1 LLNDNLALQKQEIEL
16 IYQQLKD
23 ASEQLQQSIG
33 YAYQIQSVV
42 MPKEKE
48 LETFFSD
55 VFILYKPKDI
65 VSGDFYWFSFYQ
77 QHAIFVLADCT
88 GHGVP
93 GAFMSMLGATLLHE
107 IVNVRLINDPAC
119 ILQNIDTA
127 LQEILKQKEGRNS
140 DGMDI
145 AICYFEKIEQKN
157 TKIIFAGSK
166 SKLFCVDNKQLIEIV
181 GDRHFLGGRKE
192 GTKIF
197 TNKEL
202 ILSSDAQF
210 YFFSDGFS
218 DQNNQKRQKIGSK
231 YFKELVLI

>member
-1 LLNDNLALQKQEIEL
+1 
-16 IYQQLKD
+16 
-23 ASEQLQQSIG
+23 
-33 YAYQIQSVV
+33 
-42 MPKEKE
+42 
-48 LETFFSD
+48 
-55 VFILYKPKDI
+55 
-65 VSGDFYWFSFYQ
+65 
-77 QHAIFVLADCT
+77 
-88 GHGVP
+88 
-93 GAFMSMLGATLLHE
+93 LLHE

-192 GTKIF
+192 GTKNF

-231 YFKELVLI
+231 YFKELVFRASQHDFYQQAHILENHLLEHQQQEIQRDDITVIGLKIS